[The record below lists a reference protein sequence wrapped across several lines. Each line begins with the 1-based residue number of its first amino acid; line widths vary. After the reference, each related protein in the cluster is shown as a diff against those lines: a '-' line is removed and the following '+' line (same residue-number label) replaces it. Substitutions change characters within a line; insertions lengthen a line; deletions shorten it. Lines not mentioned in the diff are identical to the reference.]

1 MRSHDR
7 VERTFGSMTNLPD
20 EIMIN
25 ILIADDHDIFIEAL
39 SSLLSD
45 TGEITVVA
53 TGSNGEEA
61 VRLVEE
67 HPGVDVLVMDVSMPV
82 MDGIDALAEIRR
94 RRIAIPTLM
103 LTQEFAGGTIARA
116 MRNGAA
122 GYVLKTAGRDEFLT
136 AIRTVAAGGQH
147 ISESAKDSL
156 IAQLSGR
163 KSAGTPPTLTKRELE
178 VLKLVAAG
186 MTTAQIAETLFIS
199 TYTAETH
206 RRNLLQKL
214 GLKNAAGLVRYAIE
228 NGLAGE

>member
-1 MRSHDR
+1 
-7 VERTFGSMTNLPD
+7 
-20 EIMIN
+20 MIT
-25 ILIADDHDIFIEAL
+25 ILIADDHEIFIEAL

-45 TGEITVVA
+45 SGEITVVA

-67 HPGVDVLVMDVSMPV
+67 HPGVDVLVLDVSMPV

-116 MRNGAA
+116 MKNGAS

-136 AIRTVAAGGQH
+136 AIRTVAGGGQH

-186 MTTAQIAETLFIS
+186 MTTAQIATALFIS

-206 RRNLLQKL
+206 RRNILQKL

-228 NGLAGE
+228 NGLADE

>member
-1 MRSHDR
+1 
-7 VERTFGSMTNLPD
+7 MTNLPD

>member
-1 MRSHDR
+1 
-7 VERTFGSMTNLPD
+7 MTNLPND
-20 EIMIN
+20 TMIN
-25 ILIADDHDIFIEAL
+25 ILIADDHEIFIEAL

-45 TGEITVVA
+45 SGEITVVA

-61 VRLVEE
+61 VRLVEN
-67 HPGVDVLVMDVSMPV
+67 HPEADLLVLDVSMPV

-116 MRNGAA
+116 MKNGAS

-163 KSAGTPPTLTKRELE
+163 KAPGAAPTLTKRELE

-186 MTTAQIAETLFIS
+186 MTTAQIATALFIS
-199 TYTAETH
+199 SYTAETH

-228 NGLAGE
+228 NGLVDG